1 MTTLN
6 FPPKTITRVLLAIVA
21 CLTVLSV
28 VGRLAVITLAQDRPS
43 WSLRLFDD
51 LFDLDSEKTIPT
63 WYASSTLLI
72 CSFLLWAIA
81 IARER
86 LRDRR
91 ALHWKGLA
99 IIFLGLSIDEMAEIH
114 ERATALGRILHVGG
128 MFYFAWV
135 IPGIV
140 LVAFLGLVYLRFL
153 LELPRATRRLFVLAG
168 GLFVLGTIGLELVG
182 ASYVDRGREFV
193 LAYKSDLT
201 YTAISTVEE
210 VLEML
215 GIVVFIR
222 ALMQRLATDVGSL
235 QIRFSD
241 EEPG

>member
-99 IIFLGLSIDEMAEIH
+99 IIFLGLSID
-114 ERATALGRILHVGG
+114 
-128 MFYFAWV
+128 
-135 IPGIV
+135 
-140 LVAFLGLVYLRFL
+140 
-153 LELPRATRRLFVLAG
+153 
-168 GLFVLGTIGLELVG
+168 
-182 ASYVDRGREFV
+182 
-193 LAYKSDLT
+193 
-201 YTAISTVEE
+201 
-210 VLEML
+210 
-215 GIVVFIR
+215 
-222 ALMQRLATDVGSL
+222 
-235 QIRFSD
+235 
-241 EEPG
+241 